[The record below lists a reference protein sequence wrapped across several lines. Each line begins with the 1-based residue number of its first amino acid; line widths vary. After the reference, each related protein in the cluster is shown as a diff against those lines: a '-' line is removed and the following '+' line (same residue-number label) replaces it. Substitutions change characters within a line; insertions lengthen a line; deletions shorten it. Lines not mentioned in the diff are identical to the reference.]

1 MPSIY
6 EIYGS
11 DAHQMTI
18 SLMEA
23 AKVSSL
29 IPRNASIA
37 LKPNLVIDCSPD
49 SGATTH
55 SGVLSGCIE
64 YLQAN
69 GFSNICVM
77 ESSWI
82 GDRTERAMK
91 TCGYHKVCDKYSVPF
106 YDLKKEKA
114 RTVQTALRPMEITC
128 RALDADFLIDL
139 PVLKG
144 HCQTLMT
151 CALKNLKGCLP
162 DREKRKFH
170 SDGLIKPI
178 AALGAFLKP
187 NLIIVDSICGDLNFE
202 EGGNPIQTNRM
213 FLGTDPVQVDTY
225 GCQLMGLALEDV
237 PYIQLAEQYGAG
249 TTRLDNVIALNTPEQ
264 TTSYPA
270 PAGIAKRLTKNVNV
284 DSACSACFAS
294 LVRGLYVA
302 KESGIPVHHPISI
315 GQGFRG
321 KEISGIGIG
330 NCCLGADFC
339 AEGCPPTAKA
349 VEKMLRELS

>member
-1 MPSIY
+1 
-6 EIYGS
+6 
-11 DAHQMTI
+11 
-18 SLMEA
+18 
-23 AKVSSL
+23 
-29 IPRNASIA
+29 
-37 LKPNLVIDCSPD
+37 
-49 SGATTH
+49 
-55 SGVLSGCIE
+55 
-64 YLQAN
+64 
-69 GFSNICVM
+69 
-77 ESSWI
+77 
-82 GDRTERAMK
+82 
-91 TCGYHKVCDKYSVPF
+91 
-106 YDLKKEKA
+106 
-114 RTVQTALRPMEITC
+114 
-128 RALDADFLIDL
+128 
-139 PVLKG
+139 
-144 HCQTLMT
+144 MT

-249 TTRLDNVIALNTPEQ
+249 STRLDDVIALNTPEQ

-339 AEGCPPTAKA
+339 VEGCPPTAKA